1 MVFCDKCNIC
11 VHQVREIAMFVESKA
26 VTECLL
32 SPGVLRHHHHPQR
45 LLALQDLHARHQTSV
60 RALS

>member
-11 VHQVREIAMFVESKA
+11 VHQVREIAMFVESREGYR
-26 VTECLL
+26 VFL
-32 SPGVLRHHHHPQR
+32 SSGVLRHHHHPQR